1 MIIQKNHNSLISLAG
16 TIFSVILL
24 LIASGISYSQN
35 YIKSNYEILEEEVS
49 AELEKFFFY
58 PDVNRERQF
67 VFFVKSPAN
76 SKPAESKNEKK
87 FIEYVIRKVSEKN
100 SLRFSFAKD
109 EKMESTDSVYNKV
122 NIVIRKIKTSYPK
135 LVKNRFLGEKTLQ
148 RELECTLDVS
158 VTGNKGAILVSDKLV
173 TAYKDEIPY
182 DDYEKYQNPDYRFTQ
197 SEPPDISFIE
207 TILFPVVIITVSA
220 AATILFFT
228 IRSK

>member
-1 MIIQKNHNSLISLAG
+1 MAG

-35 YIKSNYEILEEEVS
+35 YVKSNYEILEDEVS

-67 VFFVKSPAN
+67 VFFVKSPVN
-76 SKPAESKNEKK
+76 NKNEKK

-109 EKMESTDSVYNKV
+109 EKMESSDSVYNKV

-135 LVKNRFLGEKTLQ
+135 LIKNRFLGEKTLQ

-158 VTGNKGAILVSDKLV
+158 VTGNTGTILVSDMLLA
-173 TAYKDEIPY
+173 AYKDEIPY

-197 SEPPDISFIE
+197 SAPPDISFFE